1 MCMPSAIDDASR
13 PYSRKGQ
20 TDAGIYAAV
29 SQIEK
34 LIAGE
39 AYPHPPPK
47 PAAKAR
53 RWLDNAADCAFFC
66 GRLSE
71 SDFRAHARQPAHRR
85 RGVWRGGGGVGLGV
99 VAAVLAA
106 LLGSVVSFVLGSGAF
121 ISGGGLGGG
130 GFGGTRGGGGW
141 SGGGGFGGGGGFSG
155 GGGGFGGGG
164 ASGGW

>member
-1 MCMPSAIDDASR
+1 M
-13 PYSRKGQ
+13 
-20 TDAGIYAAV
+20 

-39 AYPHPPPK
+39 AL
-47 PAAKAR
+47 PAPAVQTRSEGSGDGWLMLLIVPFFVGGFLKAI
-53 RWLDNAADCAFFC
+53 F
-66 GRLSE
+66 GRTLGSLLTGGAV
-71 SDFRAHARQPAHRR
+71 F
-85 RGVWRGGGGVGLGV
+85 GVAVAVLGWGV
-99 VAAVLAA
+99 VAAVLVA